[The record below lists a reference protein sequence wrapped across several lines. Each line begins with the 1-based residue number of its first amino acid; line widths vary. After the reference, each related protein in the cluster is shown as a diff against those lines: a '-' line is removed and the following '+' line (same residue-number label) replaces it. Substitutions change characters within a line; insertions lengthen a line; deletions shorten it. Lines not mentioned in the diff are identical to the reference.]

1 MKQFNRKAMKLCSPV
16 AAAALAMVSAPVA
29 AGEFTLGESGD
40 IKGTYNLTISAGAG
54 WRMSDRDPGLYSAGN
69 MPGGLG
75 GNSDDGN
82 LNYKKGQMYSSFTK
96 AVGELDL
103 KKDNYG
109 VFLRGKAWYDDTLSR
124 SSVPHGNGANGYVA
138 NTPLSDAG
146 LDKLQKFQG
155 TYLLDSYVYGN
166 WKFDGGNS
174 FNGRLGRQAL
184 NWGESL
190 FFQGVNVVS
199 PLDVPAFRR
208 PGVEIKEAFLP
219 VGMLYGNWGFTNGPS
234 VEAFYQY
241 QWQATAVDGCGT
253 YFSTV
258 DVAVG
263 PGGHNSGCNA
273 AMLQPDLMW
282 SARNTF
288 GVGIPLIKSKLPK
301 NGGQYGLATRYF
313 VDALNTEFGAYAIN
327 IHSRTPVLNGVKATG
342 SSNIAANWEY
352 PEDVKVYAVSASTTL
367 GGWSIGSELS
377 HSPNHPAGINGADIL
392 YATLLGV
399 GPLGNRAAEAA
410 AGGTVKGYDRVKKTQ
425 FQLNGIQAFPGI
437 LGADGLT
444 AVGEFAGSWVNGL
457 TPGLRYGR
465 EFVFGAASDASYAP
479 LGASCPTPGAP
490 GCANDGFVTNFAWG
504 YRVLGKLDYFNFMN
518 SGVTVSP
525 SLSLSHDV
533 KGVSVD
539 GQINEGRR
547 ILGLGVDFNYQKKYN
562 LGVQYVKFNN
572 KAKWDALR
580 DRDYLTVNASMAF

>member
-54 WRMSDRDPGLYSAGN
+54 WRMAGRDPGLYSGDN
-69 MPGGLG
+69 LPGSGGTG
-75 GNSDDGN
+75 GNAADDGN
-82 LNYKKGQMYSSFTK
+82 LNYKKGKMYSSFTK

-109 VFLRGKAWYDDTLSR
+109 VFVRGKAWYDDTLSR
-124 SSVPHGNGANGYVA
+124 SSVPHGNGANNYA
-138 NTPLSDAG
+138 PNTPLSDAG
-146 LDKLQKFQG
+146 LETLQKFQG
-155 TYLLDSYVYGN
+155 AYLLDAYAYGN
-166 WKFDGGNS
+166 WKLDGGNS
-174 FNGRLGRQAL
+174 FNGRVGRQAL

-190 FFQGVNVVS
+190 FFQGINVVS

-219 VGMLYGNWGFTNGPS
+219 VGMLYGNWGFANGPS

-258 DVAVG
+258 DIAVG
-263 PGGHNSGCNA
+263 PGAHKSGCNVA
-273 AMLQPDLMW
+273 LLPGTGLADQTMW
-282 SARNTF
+282 NSNLKGLA
-288 GVGIPLIKSKLPK
+288 GVPLVNPKLPK
-301 NGGQYGLATRYF
+301 NGGQYGVATRYF

-327 IHSRTPVLNGVKATG
+327 IHSRTPVLNGVNAPAG
-342 SSNIAANWEY
+342 QSNIAANWEY
-352 PEDVKVYAVSASTTL
+352 PENVKVYALSASTTL

-377 HSPNHPAGINGADIL
+377 HSPNYPAAINGGDLL
-392 YATLLGV
+392 YGTLLKQ
-399 GPLGNRAAEAA
+399 GPMAGRSSA
-410 AGGTVKGYDRVKKTQ
+410 AGDGNEVKGFDRVKKTQ
-425 FQLNGIQAFPGI
+425 FQLNGIQGLPGI

-444 AVGEFAGSWVNGL
+444 AVGEIAGSWVSGL

-465 EFVFGAASDASYAP
+465 EFVFGFSEPS
-479 LGASCPTPGAP
+479 SK
-490 GCANDGFVTNFAWG
+490 DGYVTNFAWG

>member
-54 WRMSDRDPGLYSAGN
+54 WRMSDRDPGLYSPVN
-69 MPGGLG
+69 IPGGLG
-75 GNSDDGN
+75 GTNSDDGN

-124 SSVPHGNGANGYVA
+124 SSVPHGNGANNYVP
-138 NTPLSDAG
+138 NTSLSDAG
-146 LDKLQKFQG
+146 LEKLQKFQG

-190 FFQGVNVVS
+190 FFQGINVVS

-219 VGMLYGNWGFTNGPS
+219 VGMLYGNWGFANGPS

-258 DVAVG
+258 DIAVG
-263 PGGHNSGCNA
+263 PGAHKSGCNF
-273 AMLQPDLMW
+273 AMLGPDSTW
-282 SARNTF
+282 SSSSRL
-288 GVGIPLIKSKLPK
+288 GVPLVSAKLPK

-313 VDALNTEFGAYAIN
+313 VDSLNTEFGAYAIN
-327 IHSRTPVLNGVKATG
+327 IHSRTPVLNGKTLNPDTA
-342 SSNIAANWEY
+342 NIAAAWEY
-352 PEDVKVYAVSASTTL
+352 PDNVKVYALSASTTFA
-367 GGWSIGSELS
+367 GWSIGSELS
-377 HSPNHPAGINGADIL
+377 HSPNYPAAINGADIL
-392 YATLLGV
+392 YGLLGA
-399 GPLGNRAAEAA
+399 GPMASRAAGVDV
-410 AGGTVKGYDRVKKTQ
+410 GGNTVRGYDRVKKTQ
-425 FQLNGIQAFPGI
+425 FQLNGIQGLPGI

-457 TPGLRYGR
+457 DPNLRYGR
-465 EFVFGAASDASYAP
+465 EFIFGYSDPS
-479 LGASCPTPGAP
+479 SK
-490 GCANDGFVTNFAWG
+490 DGYVTNFAWG
-504 YRVLGKLDYFNFMN
+504 YRILGKLDYFNFMN